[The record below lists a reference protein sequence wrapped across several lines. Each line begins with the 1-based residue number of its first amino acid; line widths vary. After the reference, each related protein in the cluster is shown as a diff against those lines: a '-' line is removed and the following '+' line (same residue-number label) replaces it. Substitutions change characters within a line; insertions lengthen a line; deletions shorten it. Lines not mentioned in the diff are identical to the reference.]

1 LTESSKSTK
10 IRKRSFPPDRP
21 QQVDHHCVHAAG
33 ASQDLVD
40 RRDNTMV
47 SGRGWNFTMVDPGRE
62 ITDLRQIAISVF
74 VETRD

>member
-1 LTESSKSTK
+1 
-10 IRKRSFPPDRP
+10 
-21 QQVDHHCVHAAG
+21 
-33 ASQDLVD
+33 VD